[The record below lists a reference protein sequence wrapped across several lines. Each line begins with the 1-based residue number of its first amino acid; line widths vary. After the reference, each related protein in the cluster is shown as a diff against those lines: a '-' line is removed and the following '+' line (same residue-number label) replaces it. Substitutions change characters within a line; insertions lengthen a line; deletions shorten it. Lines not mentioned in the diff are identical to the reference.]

1 MMDDKG
7 ERKDAVIWLNGS
19 FTTLKD
25 ARISPLDRGFLY
37 GDGLFETLRAD
48 KGEIFFLPDHLD
60 RLRKSAAELR
70 LPELPRINWDK
81 VLKELLRRNDLARAI
96 ARVKIILTRG
106 IISGLGLPPS
116 SKPTLCLIAEP
127 YSPPGRKRY
136 HEGWRL
142 FVYRAGFSP
151 PLAEHKSLNY
161 LFYLKARQ
169 KAADAGKNEA
179 IVLDPKGYVAETATG
194 SLLFRRD
201 NRWWKPKSAYQ
212 LPGITQRRVIDY
224 LNERGAEVR
233 EEMITL
239 KELLQAET
247 VWVTNSL
254 IGVMPIREIDGQHLP
269 SLAQDEAEA
278 VRNWLF
284 SVR

>member
-116 SKPTLCLIAEP
+116 SKPTLCLTAEP

-136 HEGWRL
+136 SEG
-142 FVYRAGFSP
+142 
-151 PLAEHKSLNY
+151 
-161 LFYLKARQ
+161 
-169 KAADAGKNEA
+169 
-179 IVLDPKGYVAETATG
+179 
-194 SLLFRRD
+194 
-201 NRWWKPKSAYQ
+201 
-212 LPGITQRRVIDY
+212 
-224 LNERGAEVR
+224 
-233 EEMITL
+233 
-239 KELLQAET
+239 
-247 VWVTNSL
+247 
-254 IGVMPIREIDGQHLP
+254 
-269 SLAQDEAEA
+269 
-278 VRNWLF
+278 
-284 SVR
+284 